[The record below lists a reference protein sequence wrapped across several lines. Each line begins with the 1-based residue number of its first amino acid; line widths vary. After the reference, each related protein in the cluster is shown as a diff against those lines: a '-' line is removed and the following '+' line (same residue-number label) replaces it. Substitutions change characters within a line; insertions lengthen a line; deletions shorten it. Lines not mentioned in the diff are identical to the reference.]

1 MIVMYSSL
9 HTLGGNIIIV
19 IYSTLQALGG
29 NIIIVNI
36 GRRESNLEDYLTR
49 KYAHRV
55 INARYCC

>member
-1 MIVMYSSL
+1 MIVIYSSL
-9 HTLGGNIIIV
+9 HTLVGNKIIV
-19 IYSTLQALGG
+19 IYSSLHKLGG

-49 KYAHRV
+49 KCAHRV